1 MHGIRSWWRGP
12 VAVSYLIILAVA
24 IGLWLLIEPK
34 CAAAVALQPS
44 NLIPLPFLIFVAYEL
59 IILLHHLARI
69 FVGELFGLRLLTF
82 ACGPF
87 AIRRIRGQTRFSW
100 NNRETM
106 ITGTT
111 VFGPKNLD
119 GLGWRCAWLVASGP
133 IATIF
138 VGLFFLMIV
147 RAVDPS
153 RGSIDTL
160 FFSAIAFAGIII
172 GLRLLLPVTLPP
184 TASYGVL
191 LWDALRGRPTCE
203 VLFLL
208 TALINDAKQGIRPRE
223 LSTKMLERGLKLT
236 EKGDLPERATFCLLA
251 YYKAMDRNELE
262 LAARYLEEAVARASL
277 KLGPIYSWIMLE
289 KAFYEAFF
297 KRDESAARAAFEQ
310 IQDWSKLPHHA
321 WLRVS
326 AALALLQGK
335 PDECQR
341 QAREALDILQSLP
354 VTHQF
359 VIDWLEE
366 LITSARVSC

>member
-12 VAVSYLIILAVA
+12 VAVSYLILFAVCV
-24 IGLWLLIEPK
+24 GLWLLIEPK

-69 FVGELFGLRLLTF
+69 FVAELFGLRLLTF

-87 AIRRIRGQTRFSW
+87 AFRRIRGQTRFSW

-111 VFGPKNLD
+111 VFGPKNAD
-119 GLGWRCAWLVASGP
+119 GLGWRCAWLVATGP
-133 IATIF
+133 FATIL
-138 VGLFFLMIV
+138 VGLFFLIIV
-147 RAVDPS
+147 RVVDPA
-153 RGSIDTL
+153 RGSIDIL
-160 FFSAIAFAGIII
+160 FFSAIAFAGIIV

-184 TASYGVL
+184 SASYGVL

-208 TALINDAKQGIRPRE
+208 TALINDAKQGIRPRDW
-223 LSTKMLERGLKLT
+223 STKMLERGLKLS
-236 EKGDLPERATFCLLA
+236 EKDELPERATFCLMA
-251 YYKAMDRNELE
+251 YYKATDRNEMD
-262 LAARYLEEAVARASL
+262 LAARYLDEAVTKASD
-277 KLGPIYSWIMLE
+277 KLGLIYSWIMLE
-289 KAFYEAFF
+289 KAFFEAYF
-297 KRDESAARAAFEQ
+297 KRDEPAARAAFER

-326 AALALLQGK
+326 AAIALLQGK
-335 PDECQR
+335 TDECQR

-354 VTHQF
+354 VVHQF
-359 VIDWLEE
+359 VVDWLEE
-366 LITSARVSC
+366 LLTSSRVSC

>member
-12 VAVSYLIILAVA
+12 VVLSYLILFAVCV
-24 IGLWLLIEPK
+24 GLWLLVEPK

-44 NLIPLPFLIFVAYEL
+44 NLIPLPFLIFVACEL

-69 FVGELFGLRLLTF
+69 VVAELLGLKFLTF

-87 AIRRIRGQTRFSW
+87 AIRRIRGQIRFSW

-111 VFGPKNLD
+111 VFAPKSLD

-133 IATIF
+133 VATIF
-138 VGLFFLMIV
+138 VGLFFLIIV
-147 RAVDPS
+147 RSVAPA

-172 GLRLLLPVTLPP
+172 GLRVLLPTTLPP
-184 TASYGVL
+184 SASYGAL

-208 TALINDAKQGIRPRE
+208 TALINDARQGLRPRE
-223 LSTKMLERGLKLT
+223 WSTKLLERGLKLT
-236 EKGDLPERATFCLLA
+236 EKSELPERATFCLLA
-251 YYKAMDRNELE
+251 YYKSVDRNEMD
-262 LAARYLEEAVARASL
+262 LATRYLDEAVAKAGPQ
-277 KLGPIYSWIMLE
+277 LGPIYSWIMLE
-289 KAFYEAFF
+289 KAFFDAYF
-297 KRDESAARAAFEQ
+297 KRDESAARASLER
-310 IQDWSKLPHHA
+310 IQDWSKLPRHA

-354 VTHQF
+354 VVHQF
-359 VIDWLEE
+359 VVDWLEE
-366 LITSARVSC
+366 LVANSGVSC

>member
-12 VAVSYLIILAVA
+12 VAVSYLILFAVCV
-24 IGLWLLIEPK
+24 GLWLLVEPK

-69 FVGELFGLRLLTF
+69 FVAELFGLRLLTF

-87 AIRRIRGQTRFSW
+87 AFRRIRGQTRFSW

-111 VFGPKNLD
+111 VFGPKNVD
-119 GLGWRCAWLVASGP
+119 GLGWRCAWLVATGP
-133 IATIF
+133 FATIL
-138 VGLFFLMIV
+138 VGLFFLIIV
-147 RAVDPS
+147 RAVNPA

-160 FFSAIAFAGIII
+160 FFSAIAFAGIIV

-184 TASYGVL
+184 SASYGVL
-191 LWDALRGRPTCE
+191 LWDALRGRPACE

-208 TALINDAKQGIRPRE
+208 TALINDAKQGIRPRDW
-223 LSTKMLERGLKLT
+223 STRMLERGLKLS
-236 EKGDLPERATFCLLA
+236 EKAELPERATLCLMA
-251 YYKAMDRNELE
+251 YYKAADRNEMD
-262 LAARYLEEAVARASL
+262 LAARYLDEAVTKASV
-277 KLGPIYSWIMLE
+277 KLAPIYSWIMLE
-289 KAFYEAFF
+289 KAFFEAYF
-297 KRDESAARAAFEQ
+297 KRDESSARAAFER

-335 PDECQR
+335 TDECQR

-354 VTHQF
+354 VVHQF
-359 VIDWLEE
+359 VVDWLEE
-366 LITSARVSC
+366 LLISSRVSC